1 MKIGTRKVGEVVI
14 LDLEGKILIGD
25 GCQELRDAVC
35 KALDEGHNKILLNLV
50 GVPYMD
56 STGLGEVIRNYKTV
70 MDKGGKLKL
79 LSLTSRMKDLM
90 SMTKLLTVFEV
101 FEVEQEALASF

>member
-1 MKIGTRKVGEVVI
+1 MKIASRKVGDVVI

-25 GCQELRDAVC
+25 GCQELRDAIC
-35 KALDEGHNKILLNLV
+35 AALDGGNNKILLNLS
-50 GVPYMD
+50 GVSYMD

-70 MDKGGKLKL
+70 IDKGGKLKL
-79 LSLTSRMKDLM
+79 LNLTSRIRDLM

-101 FEVEQEALASF
+101 FEAEQEALKSF

>member
-1 MKIGTRKVGEVVI
+1 MKIATRKVGDVVV

-25 GCQELRDAVC
+25 GCQEMRDAIC
-35 KALDEGHNKILLNLV
+35 SSLDAGNNKILLNLS
-50 GVPYMD
+50 GVSYMD

-70 MDKGGKLKL
+70 IDKGGKLKL
-79 LSLTSRMKDLM
+79 LNLTSRIRDLM

-101 FEVEQEALASF
+101 FESEQEALKSF

>member
-1 MKIGTRKVGEVVI
+1 MKIASRKVGDVVI

-25 GCQELRDAVC
+25 GCQELRDAIC
-35 KALDEGHNKILLNLV
+35 AALDGGNNKILLNLS
-50 GVPYMD
+50 GVSYMD

-70 MDKGGKLKL
+70 IDKGGKLKL
-79 LSLTSRMKDLM
+79 LNLTSRIRDLM

-101 FEVEQEALASF
+101 FESEQEALKSF

>member
-1 MKIGTRKVGEVVI
+1 MKIATRKVGEIAI

-25 GCQELRDAVC
+25 GCQELRDAIC
-35 KALDEGHNKILLNLV
+35 AALDGGTNRILLNLS
-50 GVPYMD
+50 GVSYMD

-70 MDKGGKLKL
+70 IDKGGKLKL
-79 LSLTSRMKDLM
+79 LNLTSRIRDLM

-101 FEVEQEALASF
+101 FENEPEALKSF